1 MLPGYT
7 YDGRDSLKSRAE
19 GRTMLKGGT
28 GVKRVKKESDE
39 KRGYGG
45 RDRGEDRCGPGHG

>member
-1 MLPGYT
+1 MLPIFT
-7 YDGRDSLKSRAE
+7 HDGCDSLRSRAE

-28 GVKRVKKESDE
+28 GVKRVKKENDE
-39 KRGYGG
+39 KQGCGG